1 MLLSIQSRNN
11 YFRARNLGADCWYV
25 RIDCQ
30 LAVWNGA
37 VNYGLPVFL
46 VDRLL
51 VVILS
56 KTYKRERQVSV
67 FPTFDPLGKEVVF
80 PLISI
85 INTFLDKTK
94 ILPF

>member
-1 MLLSIQSRNN
+1 
-11 YFRARNLGADCWYV
+11 
-25 RIDCQ
+25 
-30 LAVWNGA
+30 
-37 VNYGLPVFL
+37 VFL

-51 VVILS
+51 PVILS

-67 FPTFDPLGKEVVF
+67 FPTFDALGKEVVF

-85 INTFLDKTK
+85 INTFLDKAK